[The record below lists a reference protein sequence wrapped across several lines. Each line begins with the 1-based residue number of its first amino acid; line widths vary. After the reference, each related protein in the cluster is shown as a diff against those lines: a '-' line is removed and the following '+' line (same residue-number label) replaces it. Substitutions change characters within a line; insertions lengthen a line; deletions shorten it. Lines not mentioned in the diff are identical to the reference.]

1 MSNDMLRKHGEWLTG
16 TNGGRGKITGKA
28 EEYLLG
34 SHGRY
39 IKKVQVYTCMWIDEH
54 KGKNTRGGYRQIG
67 ASALVLGKLVRQRFW
82 LPVTS
87 V

>member
-1 MSNDMLRKHGEWLTG
+1 MLRNHGEWLTG

-39 IKKVQVYTCMWIDEH
+39 IKRVQVYTCMWIDEH
-54 KGKNTRGGYRQIG
+54 TGTNTRGGVSADRRLSLG
-67 ASALVLGKLVRQRFW
+67 GTFLAS
-82 LPVTS
+82 
-87 V
+87 